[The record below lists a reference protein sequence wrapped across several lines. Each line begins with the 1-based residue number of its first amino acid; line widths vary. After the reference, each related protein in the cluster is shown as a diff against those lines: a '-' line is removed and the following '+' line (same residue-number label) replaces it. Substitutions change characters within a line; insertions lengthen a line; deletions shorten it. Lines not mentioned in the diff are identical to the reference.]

1 MYIRLEFIKVIKFGE
16 SMQYV
21 GKSKISKLHPQ
32 PNTIYPLIRLPQQCA
47 DVIGETA
54 HIFQTEHEGEKAF
67 LILLKNKETTKR
79 KVIKEIIKSKPE
91 IDLKSHLLAVESKI
105 DDILELLFRNRDSKD
120 HNLAKKQWARGDSN
134 ARPPPCEGDVITT

>member
-1 MYIRLEFIKVIKFGE
+1 MRYL
-16 SMQYV
+16 

-47 DVIGETA
+47 DVIGVTA

-67 LILLKNKETTKR
+67 LILLNNRETAKR
-79 KVIKEIIKSKPE
+79 KIIKEFIKSKPE
-91 IDLKSHLLAVESKI
+91 IELKSHLITLESKI
-105 DDILELLFRNRDSKD
+105 DEVYALLFKNRDLKSSQIT
-120 HNLAKKQWARGDSN
+120 KKQWARGDSN